1 MTRNSCQLSVVSKT
15 KAQGVRRKEKPASC
29 YTLFVTTA
37 IILVGFMGAGKT
49 TVGRLLARRLRWRFV
64 DLDDRICDSER
75 RSVPEIFRD
84 SGEEHFRRVE
94 SECLREVL
102 ENPGSSTRTRHANPN
117 TGDSLPA
124 ASSLGMTPSAGLVL
138 ALGGGAFVQPQNA
151 ELIRQSK
158 VPVVFL
164 DAAPDTLF
172 RRCAPQIGDDT
183 PSRAETARAG
193 DPVNERPLLADEN
206 QFRQLYESRREGYM
220 AAGVRVDTTALTP
233 GQVADEIAFR
243 VDLADYS

>member
-1 MTRNSCQLSVVSKT
+1 M
-15 KAQGVRRKEKPASC
+15 
-29 YTLFVTTA
+29 TTA

-49 TVGRLLARRLRWRFV
+49 TVGRLLARRLRWQFV

-102 ENPGSSTRTRHANPN
+102 ENPGSLRFAQGQASTRTRHANP
-117 TGDSLPA
+117 GPADSLPA
-124 ASSLGMTPSAGLVL
+124 ASSLGMTPRTGLVV
-138 ALGGGAFVQPQNA
+138 ALGGGAFVQSQNA

-183 PSRAETARAG
+183 PSGAETARAG

-220 AAGVRVDTTALTP
+220 EAGVRVDTTALTP

-243 VDLADYS
+243 LDLADYS